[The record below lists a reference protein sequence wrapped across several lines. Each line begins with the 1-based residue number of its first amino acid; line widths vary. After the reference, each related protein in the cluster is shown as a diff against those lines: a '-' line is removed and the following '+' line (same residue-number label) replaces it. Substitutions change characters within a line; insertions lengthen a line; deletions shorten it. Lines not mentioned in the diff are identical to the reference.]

1 MRRFTLATVAFAALG
16 ATATIAATS
25 HPNWTATV
33 TVTDTGTHVLGNPA
47 APVKVAEFIS
57 YTCSHCADFQKQ
69 SEVAMRLA
77 YVTPGK
83 VSMEV
88 RHLVRDPVDLAAAL
102 LANCGDPKRF
112 FRNHNA
118 FLRSQDTWMKAVANT
133 SDQQKQRWSSGP
145 MPTRLRA
152 IANDAG
158 LFGVMETLGYSR
170 PDADRCLT
178 DEAKMR
184 TIVGQRDAAIAAG
197 VQGTPSFM
205 INNELLS
212 DTHDWKSLETAIKA
226 RL

>member
-1 MRRFTLATVAFAALG
+1 MRIAILAALTAMALAATG
-16 ATATIAATS
+16 AIAAKP

-33 TVTDTGTHVLGNPA
+33 TVTDTGTHVLGNPQA
-47 APVKVAEFIS
+47 RVKVAEFIS

-69 SEVAMRLA
+69 SEVPMRLA

-88 RHLVRDPVDLAAAL
+88 RHLVRDPLDLAATL

-118 FLRSQDTWMKAVANT
+118 LLRSQDTWMKAVASA
-133 SDQQKQRWSSGP
+133 SDLQKQRWSNGP
-145 MPTRLRA
+145 MPARLRA

-170 PDADRCLT
+170 PDADRCLV

-184 TIVGQRDAAIAAG
+184 VILAQRDAALAAG

-205 INNELLS
+205 INGELIA
-212 DTHDWKSLETAIKA
+212 DTHDWQSLEAAIKS
-226 RL
+226 RP